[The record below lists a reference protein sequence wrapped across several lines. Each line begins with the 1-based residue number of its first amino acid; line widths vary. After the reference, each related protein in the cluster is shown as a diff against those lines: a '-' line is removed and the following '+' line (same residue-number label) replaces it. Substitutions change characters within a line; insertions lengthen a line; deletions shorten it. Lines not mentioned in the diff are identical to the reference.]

1 MIVTFSAEVF
11 YWRGPSPFHFV
22 AVPPDECVELQAISS
37 IVTYGWGMIP
47 VNVTV
52 GETDFFTALFP
63 KDGGYFVPLKAAIR
77 KAEQIDVGDVVTL
90 TLEVAPAS

>member
-1 MIVTFSAEVF
+1 M
-11 YWRGPSPFHFV
+11 
-22 AVPPDECVELQAISS
+22 
-37 IVTYGWGMIP
+37 VTYGWGMIP

-52 GETDFFTALFP
+52 GETDFYTALFP

>member
-1 MIVTFSAEVF
+1 MILTFSADVF

-37 IVTYGWGMIP
+37 LVTYGWGMIP

-52 GETDFFTALFP
+52 GETEFYTALFP

-77 KAEQIDVGDVVTL
+77 KAEQLDVGDTVTL
-90 TLEVAPAS
+90 TLEVAPPS